1 MKDDYIIGFIK
12 IIVILGVFALSMFLT
27 KTIVEADI
35 PLWLKIF
42 LLK

>member
-1 MKDDYIIGFIK
+1 MKYHSILYIILFVIIGVICAFIT
-12 IIVILGVFALSMFLT
+12 MC
-27 KTIVEADI
+27 IVEADI